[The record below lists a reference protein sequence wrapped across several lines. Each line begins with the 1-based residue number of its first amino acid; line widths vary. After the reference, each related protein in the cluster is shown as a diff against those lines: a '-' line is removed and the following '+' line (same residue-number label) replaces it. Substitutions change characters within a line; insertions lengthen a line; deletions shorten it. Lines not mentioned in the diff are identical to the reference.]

1 MSVSLPTSLTNNT
14 LVESSFDLRCD
25 FKQLVEVVA
34 VQLLEKYSEKSIKGL
49 ERLPTLQLPEAV
61 WQNDPNLANAPLYQ
75 ITTANACLQ
84 IARSGVRYVCQSS
97 YPGWNSFAEGVRD
110 FLKFFLEKIQISSL
124 NRIGVRYINFFDRN
138 AAEVCKMSSFDSGLD
153 FSRVV
158 FNHTDIFQKDEF
170 VIKTVIANNA
180 LLKGVQKGSLFD
192 IDVYC
197 VEKSLLKFDSVI
209 SCIDALHTLCKQTY
223 FASLNDSFLKSLG
236 PKYE

>member
-1 MSVSLPTSLTNNT
+1 MIDSLPKSLTNDT
-14 LVESSFDLRCD
+14 LVETSFDLRCN

-75 ITTANACLQ
+75 ITTETVCLQ
-84 IARSGVRYVCQSS
+84 IAKSGVRYVCQSS

-110 FLKFFLEKIQISSL
+110 FLMFFLEKIQIQSL
-124 NRIGVRYINFFDRN
+124 NRIGVRYINFFERN
-138 AAEVCKMSSFDSGLD
+138 AAEVCKMSSCDSGLD
-153 FSRVV
+153 FPRIV

-180 LLKGVQKGSLFD
+180 VLKGVRRGSLFD
-192 IDVYC
+192 IDASC
-197 VEKSLLKFDSVI
+197 IEKKSLDFDSVI
-209 SCIDALHTLCKQTY
+209 SCIDTLHFLCKQTY
-223 FASLNDSFLKSLG
+223 FTSLNDSFLKSLG